1 MAENLQDLRRRIN
14 SVKNTRKITR
24 AMKTVSAAKLG
35 RTVAKLKRVR
45 PMMEKI
51 EEMLERVSKG
61 KGVGDHPFL
70 QDRQSGDTII
80 VAVSSDKGLCGA
92 FNSHIIDRTK
102 DFFDRMED
110 EGENPS
116 LITIGNKIYK
126 YFEKRNYPITRYYD
140 SLMSNLDYPDVKGL
154 SVFLQEIYL
163 DESKNVKKIE
173 FVYTGFRSAAKQEIT
188 ISTLFPIQDQ
198 WEKTGHEKEDKEK
211 IEVKKAEQVEF
222 IFEPSAE
229 VLFKALLPRY
239 IDSLI
244 YRVLLESS
252 ASEHAARMS
261 AMELATSNAEDM
273 IRELTLTLN
282 KLRQASITNELLEI
296 ITATEA
302 LKK

>member
-14 SVKNTRKITR
+14 SVKNTRKITQ

-35 RTVAKLKRVR
+35 RSVARLKRVR

-51 EEMLERVSKG
+51 EEMLERVSEG
-61 KGVGDHPFL
+61 KGIGDHPFL
-70 QDRQSGDTII
+70 RERQSGDTII

-92 FNSHIIDRTK
+92 FNSHIIERAVGL
-102 DFFDRMED
+102 FEGMEQ
-110 EGENPS
+110 EGEHPV
-116 LITIGNKIYK
+116 LITIGNKIHK
-126 YFEKRNYPITRYYD
+126 YFKKKEYSIIRFYD
-140 SLMSNLDYPDVKGL
+140 SLMSNFDYPEVKQL
-154 SVFLQEIYL
+154 SAFLQEIYL

-173 FVYTGFRSAAKQEIT
+173 FIYTGFRSSARQEIT
-188 ISTLFPIQDQ
+188 ISTLFPIKEQ
-198 WEKTGHEKEDKEK
+198 WKG
-211 IEVKKAEQVEF
+211 EQVQQQTEEEDEF
-222 IFEPSAE
+222 IFEPAAE
-229 VLFKALLPRY
+229 VLFKSLLPRY

-244 YRVLLESS
+244 YRILLESA

>member
-14 SVKNTRKITR
+14 SIKNTRKITQ

-35 RTVAKLKRVR
+35 RSVSKLKRVR

-51 EEMLERVSKG
+51 EEMLERVSEDKG
-61 KGVGDHPFL
+61 IGDHPFL

-92 FNSHIIDRTK
+92 FNSHIIERAEEL
-102 DFFDRMED
+102 FEGVEE
-110 EGENPS
+110 EGEHPA

-126 YFEKRNYPITRYYD
+126 YFEKRNYPINRYYD
-140 SLMSNLDYPDVKGL
+140 SLMSDLDYPDVKAL
-154 SVFLQEIYL
+154 SAFLQEIYL
-163 DESKNVKKIE
+163 DESKNIKKIE
-173 FVYTGFRSAAKQEIT
+173 FVYTGFRSASRQEIT

-198 WEKTGHEKEDKEK
+198 LERDKVSHESEEDG
-211 IEVKKAEQVEF
+211 F
-222 IFEPSAE
+222 IFEPSVE

-252 ASEHAARMS
+252 ASENAARMS

-273 IRELTLTLN
+273 IRDLTLTLN

>member
-1 MAENLQDLRRRIN
+1 MAENLQDLRRRIT
-14 SVKNTRKITR
+14 SVKNTRKITQ

-35 RTVAKLKRVR
+35 RSVSKLKRIR

-51 EEMLERVSKG
+51 EEMLERVSGG
-61 KGVGDHPFL
+61 KEVGGHPFL
-70 QDRQSGDTII
+70 QERASGDTVI
-80 VAVSSDKGLCGA
+80 VAISSDKGLCGA
-92 FNSHIIDRTK
+92 FNSHIIERAQE
-102 DFFDRMED
+102 FFDRVED
-110 EGENPS
+110 EGEHPA

-140 SLMSNLDYPDVKGL
+140 SLMSNLDYPDVKAL
-154 SVFLQEIYL
+154 SVFLQEIFL

-173 FVYTGFRSAAKQEIT
+173 FVYTGFRSASKQEIT
-188 ISTLFPIQDQ
+188 ISTLFPIKDQ
-198 WEKTGHEKEDKEK
+198 WKKDKILHETEED
-211 IEVKKAEQVEF
+211 EF

-229 VLFKALLPRY
+229 VLFEALLPRY